1 MGSNPIISTKNNKLY
16 ERVGGDKLTR
26 IKKSLEVVGSRNDRK
41 LKKYSDNF
49 NKMFEF
55 YFKIY
60 RTGLVTFCGSNFEV
74 DYVKGC
80 SEAKFAFREYDNG
93 RFKFVNPRTK
103 HPNILKAV
111 ISGKKG
117 WGLWVK
123 QWTEGIVECSF
134 TKDEILH
141 EFEMKGIEIP
151 ESLMLE
157 WDKLIV
163 KMKMIRNE
171 NYLKFLQENRK

>member
-1 MGSNPIISTKNNKLY
+1 
-16 ERVGGDKLTR
+16 
-26 IKKSLEVVGSRNDRK
+26 VVGSRNDRK

-60 RTGLVTFCGSNFEV
+60 RTGLINFCGSNFEV
-74 DYVKGC
+74 DYEKDG

-93 RFKFVNPRTK
+93 RFKFINPKTK

-134 TKDEILH
+134 TKEEILK
-141 EFEMKGIEIP
+141 EFQLKGIEIP

-163 KMKMIRNE
+163 KMKNIRNE
-171 NYLKFLQENRK
+171 NYLKQLQENKKK

>member
-1 MGSNPIISTKNNKLY
+1 
-16 ERVGGDKLTR
+16 
-26 IKKSLEVVGSRNDRK
+26 
-41 LKKYSDNF
+41 
-49 NKMFEF
+49 MFEF
-55 YFKIY
+55 YLKIY
-60 RTGLVTFCGSNFEV
+60 RTGLINFCGSNFEV
-74 DYVKGC
+74 DYEKDG

-93 RFKFVNPRTK
+93 RFKFINPKTK

-134 TKDEILH
+134 TKEEILK
-141 EFEMKGIEIP
+141 EFQLKGIEIP
-151 ESLMLE
+151 ESLMLQ

-163 KMKMIRNE
+163 KMKNIRNE
-171 NYLKFLQENRK
+171 NYLKQLEHNGFMTLVSCDYDEILTTIIKYSMGIRYTIYKIKRKFRSVEARNKYLKNKM